1 MPSSEDLRLIDELAA
16 GFESRFRDRITSGR
30 TVGREA
36 EYPLVGPDGRSR
48 DAAAVWKQLLA
59 EGGCTPI
66 RDERAPDGQGAL
78 VGIKSDRWSAVS
90 EVGRGTVEVVIGP
103 RASLQELAADLD
115 LALARVIPAARRT
128 GALLLGYGIQP
139 RTPPHPRLLTPKR
152 RYAALLRAIGPR
164 WLRFAVTASDQV
176 HVDIT
181 RTELIPAFN
190 LFNAVSG
197 AFIALSANSSVYGG
211 RVGRYAS
218 GREGL
223 MVATTPEPYRHGAV
237 PRPFVDVG
245 DYTRWAAA
253 FRCLCLPGA
262 SGTYIFPRGAYID
275 HARGR
280 PANLEEFLFHEH
292 YLWPSARPRA
302 RLGTLEIRPACQQ
315 PIADSWA
322 PAALAVGLTEMLPE
336 AAAALDDAIG
346 NAAWPSLL
354 QFRSRAVRWG
364 LGAKEPAAGFLEAV
378 LDVAERG
385 LKARGYGEEVL
396 VEAFRERLALRE
408 GPSDRARE
416 AVRSDG
422 IVALIDAAAL
432 Y

>member
-1 MPSSEDLRLIDELAA
+1 MPSSADLRLIAELAA
-16 GFESRFRDRITSGR
+16 GFESRFRNRLPFGR

-36 EYPLVGPDGRSR
+36 EYPLVGRDGRSR
-48 DAAAVWKQLLA
+48 DAAAVWEQLLA

-66 RDERAPDGQGAL
+66 RDEPGPGGQGAL
-78 VGIKSDRWSAVS
+78 VGVQADRWSAVT

-103 RASLQELAADLD
+103 RASLPELAADLD
-115 LALARVIPAARRT
+115 VALARLIPAARRT

-139 RTPPHPRLLTPKR
+139 RTPPHAGLLTPKR
-152 RYAALLRAIGPR
+152 RYAALLGAMGPR

-181 RTELIPAFN
+181 RSELIPAFN
-190 LFNAVSG
+190 LFNALSG
-197 AFIALSANSSVYGG
+197 ALIALSANSSVYGG

-237 PRPFVDVG
+237 PRPFVNVE
-245 DYTRWAAA
+245 DYVRWAAE
-253 FRCLCLPGA
+253 FRCFCLPGT
-262 SGTYIFPRGAYID
+262 SGTYVFPRGAYLD

-280 PANLEEFLFHEH
+280 PPDLEEFLFHEH

-315 PIADSWA
+315 PPVDSWA

-336 AAAALDDAIG
+336 AAAAVEDLIG
-346 NAAWPSLL
+346 KAAWPSLL
-354 QFRSRAVRWG
+354 RYRSRAVRWG
-364 LGAKEPAAGFLEAV
+364 LAAREPADAFLEVV

-385 LKARGYGEEVL
+385 LKARGFGEEML
-396 VEAFRERLALRE
+396 VEAFRERLAVRE
-408 GPSDRARE
+408 GPADRARE
-416 AVRSDG
+416 TVRSRG
-422 IVALIDAAAL
+422 VAELIDAVAL
-432 Y
+432 P

>member
-1 MPSSEDLRLIDELAA
+1 MPSSADLRLIAELAA
-16 GFESRFRDRITSGR
+16 GFESRFRDRIPLGR

-36 EYPLVGPDGRSR
+36 EYPLVGRDGRSR
-48 DAAAVWKQLLA
+48 DAAAVWEELLA
-59 EGGCTPI
+59 EGGCIPI
-66 RDERAPDGQGAL
+66 RDEPGPGGQSAL
-78 VGIKSDRWSAVS
+78 AGVQADRWSAVT

-115 LALARVIPAARRT
+115 VALARLIPAARRT

-139 RTPPHPRLLTPKR
+139 RTPPHAGLLTPKR
-152 RYAALLRAIGPR
+152 RYAALLGAIGPR

-181 RTELIPAFN
+181 RSELIPAFN
-190 LFNAVSG
+190 LFNALSG
-197 AFIALSANSSVYGG
+197 ALIALSANSSVYGG

-237 PRPFVDVG
+237 PRPFVDVE
-245 DYTRWAAA
+245 DYVRWAAD
-253 FRCLCLPGA
+253 FRCFCLPG
-262 SGTYIFPRGAYID
+262 TLGAYVFPPGAYLD

-280 PANLEEFLFHEH
+280 PPDLEEFLFHEH

-315 PIADSWA
+315 PPVDSWA

-336 AAAALDDAIG
+336 AAAAVEDVIG
-346 NAAWPSLL
+346 KAAWPSLL
-354 QFRSRAVRWG
+354 QYRSRAVRWG
-364 LGAKEPAAGFLEAV
+364 LGAREPARAFLEVV

-385 LKARGYGEEVL
+385 LKARGFGEEML
-396 VEAFRERLALRE
+396 VEAFRERLAVRE
-408 GPSDRARE
+408 GPADRARE
-416 AVRSDG
+416 TVRSG
-422 IVALIDAAAL
+422 GVAELIDAVAL
-432 Y
+432 Q

>member
-1 MPSSEDLRLIDELAA
+1 MPSSTDLRLIADLAA
-16 GFESRFRDRITSGR
+16 GFESCFRERLPSGR

-36 EYPLVGPDGRSR
+36 EYPLVGRDGRSR
-48 DAAAVWKQLLA
+48 DAAAVWGQLLA

-66 RDERAPDGQGAL
+66 RDEPGPGGRDAL
-78 VGIKSDRWSAVS
+78 VGVQADRWSAVT

-103 RASLQELAADLD
+103 RPSLQELAEDLD
-115 LALARVIPAARRT
+115 VALARLVPAARRT

-139 RTPPHPRLLTPKR
+139 RTPPHPGLLTPKR
-152 RYAALLRAIGPR
+152 RYVALFRAIGPR

-176 HVDIT
+176 HVDLT
-181 RTELIPAFN
+181 RSELMPAFN

-197 AFIALSANSSVYGG
+197 ALIALSANSSVYGG

-223 MVATTPEPYRHGAV
+223 MAATTPEPYRHGAV
-237 PRPFVDVG
+237 PRPFVDVE
-245 DYTRWAAA
+245 DYVRWAAE

-262 SGTYIFPRGAYID
+262 RGTYAFPRGAYLD

-280 PANLEEFLFHEH
+280 PADLEEFLFHEH

-315 PIADSWA
+315 PPADSWA

-336 AAAALDDAIG
+336 AAAAVEDVIG
-346 NAAWPSLL
+346 KAAWSTLL
-354 QFRSRAVRWG
+354 QYRSRAVRWG
-364 LGAKEPAAGFLEAV
+364 LGAREPARAFLEVV

-396 VEAFRERLALRE
+396 MGPFRERLAVRE
-408 GPSDRARE
+408 GPSHQARE
-416 AVRSDG
+416 TVRSSG
-422 IVALIDAAAL
+422 IAGFVDTVALP
-432 Y
+432 